1 MDSELL
7 EKVRMAQQFYSLS
20 IKFKERMP
28 KAVTIFAMQICDKY
42 TKKAKEEGA
51 QVDEKTLI
59 KYILK

>member
-1 MDSELL
+1 
-7 EKVRMAQQFYSLS
+7 MAQQFYSLS